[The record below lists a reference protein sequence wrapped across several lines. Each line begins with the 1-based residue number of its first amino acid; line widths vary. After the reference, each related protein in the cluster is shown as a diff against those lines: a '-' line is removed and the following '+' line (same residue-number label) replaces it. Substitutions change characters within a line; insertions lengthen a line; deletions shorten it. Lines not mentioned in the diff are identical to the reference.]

1 MSLQLLDFP
10 EHVERTEPLRQREQE
25 LLAFD
30 LSNEALE
37 SEIKKLMLELEDI
50 TDAAASEIQSEL
62 ESIWEFKDDYSARD
76 NWIAVQEQKRE
87 MKKLA

>member
-1 MSLQLLDFP
+1 MQLLDFP
-10 EHVERTEPLRQREQE
+10 EHVERTEPIRQRQQE

-30 LSNEALE
+30 VSDEALE

-50 TDAAASEIQSEL
+50 TDAAASEIRSEL
-62 ESIWEFKDDYSARD
+62 NSIWEFKDDYSVQD
-76 NWIAVQEQKRE
+76 NWGAVQEQKIE